1 MGKVSGERVSRG
13 EGSVSWEL
21 EATLLAIIS
30 VPKRGTL
37 GFSGLV
43 GSGGDVG
50 LNTDAGTP
58 LRAVVVVVA
67 ARASAAG
74 SVSSGEAGKAADTA
88 GDDRPATEVAG
99 GIVVLAVVT
108 LCNEGSAWK
117 APGNGGASLVKS

>member
-50 LNTDAGTP
+50 LNPDAGTP
-58 LRAVVVVVA
+58 LRAVVVVA
-67 ARASAAG
+67 ARASPAG

>member
-50 LNTDAGTP
+50 LKTDAGTP
-58 LRAVVVVVA
+58 LRAVVVVA

-88 GDDRPATEVAG
+88 GEDRPATEVAG